1 MNRKFI
7 IFILFIIP
15 SIAQFAFLPFVN
27 NIHPIIFGL
36 PLLHLWLFLWVFLTP
51 VCTFIIYRLQKS
63 WGDIE

>member
-1 MNRKFI
+1 MPF
-7 IFILFIIP
+7 
-15 SIAQFAFLPFVN
+15 IAQFAFLPFVN